1 MSKGLLFTYALTY
14 VGSLVALFDPFV
26 GLLIYVAFAILKPD
40 FLWGHST
47 EPGNYSKV
55 VAVAMLLGWCARGFG
70 SWRLGGARGIVG
82 LLLAFLGWAVVGAC
96 RSTYLSVA
104 LEEVDGLAKIVLPFL
119 IGVTIIDSVPRLRQL
134 AWVILLT
141 ESYIAFEMN
150 SSYFHGYNRLWHDGF
165 GSLDNNGAAVG
176 MVTATGLAF
185 FLLLHASRWWQK
197 AVIGGCCLLL
207 SHAVFLSFSRGAQL
221 SLGITG
227 FVSFLLIP
235 KKPRHY
241 VLFAL
246 AVAVMIQLAGPEVRE
261 RFWTT
266 FAGGGERDAS
276 EMERLTV
283 WAAALKNVKES
294 PLFGVGPGHW
304 VFVSAQQHG
313 LLLQGRGM
321 ACHSTWIQVAAEF
334 GVPALLILLAFYG
347 LCIVRLW
354 PVARRRQPGLDP
366 WLGHFA
372 CMVIAAL
379 VGFMVAAQFVTLY
392 RYEMPY
398 YIALI
403 GAVTLKLRA
412 RAVTP
417 ASETKPVVRAR
428 AWLPHGTLA
437 PAGPVPPWPDRGGV
451 GQPAGAAAAAGA
463 PA

>member
-14 VGSLVALFDPFV
+14 GGSLVALFDPFV

-40 FLWGHST
+40 FLWANAT
-47 EPGNYSKV
+47 EPGNYSKI
-55 VAVAMLLGWCARGFG
+55 VAVAMLLGWCGRGFG
-70 SWRLGGARGIVG
+70 SWRLGGGRGLVV
-82 LLLAFLGWAVVGAC
+82 LLLAFLAWAAVGAA
-96 RSTYLSVA
+96 RAPRLAVA

-119 IGVTIIDSVPRLRQL
+119 VGITVIDSVPRLRQL
-134 AWVILLT
+134 AWVILLS

-150 SSYFHGYNRLWHDGF
+150 LSYFHGYNRLWHDGF

-185 FLLLHASRWWQK
+185 FLLLHTGRWWQK
-197 AVIGGCCLLL
+197 GIVGGCCLLL

-241 VLFAL
+241 VLFGL
-246 AVAVMIQLAGPEVRE
+246 AVAVAIQLAGPEVRE

-266 FAGGGERDAS
+266 FAGGGERDTS

-283 WAAALKNVKES
+283 WTAALKNVKES

-334 GVPALLILLAFYG
+334 GLPALMILLTFYG
-347 LCIVRLW
+347 VCIVRLW
-354 PVARRRQPGLDP
+354 PIARRRQPGLDP

-398 YIALI
+398 YIALV

-412 RAVTP
+412 RATAPVALARP
-417 ASETKPVVRAR
+417 AAQAP
-428 AWLPHGTLA
+428 AWLPHGTLK
-437 PAGPVPPWPDRGGV
+437 PIGPVPPWATRGRAPA
-451 GQPAGAAAAAGA
+451 PAGRSG
-463 PA
+463 